1 MNVFDLLV
9 LIALLITAYGGFK
22 HGFSH
27 TMFKTVGYITG
38 GISGVAL
45 SVQLLRNNSSVRF
58 NLIAAIIL
66 IFLLAILGQFISVKI
81 SLLFRKVFFI
91 LPFKFIDSILG
102 ATLSSARAVLIIY
115 LLSAILTFAPFNIG
129 ENYISDSMFYTH
141 TNSYLSKIISKLQ
154 LKVI

>member
-1 MNVFDLLV
+1 MNIFDLLV

-22 HGFSH
+22 NGFSQ
-27 TMFKTVGYITG
+27 TMFKTIGYITG
-38 GISGVAL
+38 GISGIAL
-45 SVQLLRNNSSVRF
+45 SVQLLRNNSSVSF

-102 ATLSSARAVLIIY
+102 ATLSSARTVLIIY

-129 ENYISDSMFYTH
+129 QKYISDSIFFTH
-141 TNSYLSKIISKLQ
+141 TNSYLSKIISNLQ